1 MQSVN
6 ATEPLGDWLFC
17 PPQLRHVVST
27 DAPTVVE
34 YLPAPQLVHEDS
46 TDTPVVEEYLP
57 APQSV
62 HGALLMDVL
71 YLPATQA
78 VHVCPS
84 RPVVPALHRQSVR
97 DVEPRDEFEFAG
109 QFWHV
114 RLPISDHVPASHV
127 LQVSMPVA
135 PLAEEYKPPGHFE
148 HSYRL
153 VTLS

>member
-1 MQSVN
+1 MQLLAAV
-6 ATEPLGDWLFC
+6 
-17 PPQLRHVVST
+17 
-27 DAPTVVE
+27 APIVVE
-34 YLPAPQLVHEDS
+34 YVCTAQGTHVLSDTAPVLIRYVPAPQLVHVDS
-46 TDTPVVEEYLP
+46 TDAPVAEEYLP
-57 APQSV
+57 ASQSV
-62 HGALLMDVL
+62 HGALPMDVL
-71 YLPATQA
+71 YLPARQA

-114 RLPISDHVPASHV
+114 RLPVSDHVPASHV